1 MIWMYV
7 CFLVFVL
14 LMLALDLGVFHRD
27 AREVTIQD
35 ALFWTGVWVA
45 CALAFNILVFFLYEY
60 QWMGFAENP
69 AHQKPGAQ
77 AALQFFVGYLLE
89 KSLSL
94 DNIFIIALI
103 FTYFKVPLRYQ
114 HRVLFWGI
122 LGALVL
128 RGIMIALGA
137 ILIQRFDWIVYVFGL
152 LLLWTAVKMLI
163 ERHDN
168 LDPEKNP
175 LIRLAKKKLPIT
187 TDFEGDRFLIHRDGR
202 WMATPLFLAL
212 VLVESSD
219 LLFAM
224 DSIPAIFAVTSDPFI
239 VFTSNIFA
247 ILGLRSLYF
256 ALAELLEK
264 FRYMKM
270 SLTFLLAFVG
280 VKMML
285 SHTYPIPNLVSLAV
299 IVGIL
304 GVGLVASILGANRDT
319 APLVSPVAKNLQ
331 QLVGWTYDGVLRLFI
346 VLVGIT
352 VLLTGIVM
360 IILPGPAILVIPAG
374 LAILAT
380 EFAWARWLLKKFRN
394 KSSALMEKLPR
405 LLKRSAGKDE
415 EIK

>member
-1 MIWMYV
+1 MVWVYLL
-7 CFLVFVL
+7 FLLFVF

-27 AREVTIQD
+27 AHEINIQE

-45 CALAFNILVFFLYEY
+45 CALVFNMLVYFLYEY
-60 QWMGFAENP
+60 QWLGVGVDP
-69 AHQKPGAQ
+69 RYQKSGAQ
-77 AALQFFVGYLLE
+77 ATLQFFVGYLLE

-94 DNIFIIALI
+94 DNVFVIALV

-114 HRVLFWGI
+114 HRVLYWGI

-128 RGIMIALGA
+128 RGLMIGLGTV
-137 ILIQRFDWIVYVFGL
+137 LIQRFDWIVYVFGL

-175 LIRLAKKKLPIT
+175 LIRWVKKKLPLT
-187 TDFEGDRFLIHRDGR
+187 DDFEGDRFLVKREGR

-219 LLFAM
+219 LLFAV
-224 DSIPAIFAVTSDPFI
+224 DSIPAIFAVTHDPFI

-270 SLTFLLAFVG
+270 SLTFLLAFIG

-285 SHTYPIPNLVSLAV
+285 SHTHPIPNLVSLAV
-299 IVGIL
+299 IIGIL
-304 GVGLVASILGANRDT
+304 GVGVVASILGAHRDT

-346 VLVGIT
+346 ILVGIT

-405 LLKRSAGKDE
+405 MLKRNVEKDE
-415 EIK
+415 GLR

>member
-1 MIWMYV
+1 MVWVYAL
-7 CFLVFVL
+7 FLL
-14 LMLALDLGVFHRD
+14 LILCLLALDLGVFHRD
-27 AREVTIQD
+27 AREIAIQD

-45 CALAFNILVFFLYEY
+45 CALVFNFLIYFLYEY
-60 QWMGFAENP
+60 RWLGVGMDP
-69 AHQKPGAQ
+69 AYQKSGAQ

-94 DNIFIIALI
+94 DNIFVIALI
-103 FTYFKVPLRYQ
+103 FTYFKVPLRHQ
-114 HRVLFWGI
+114 HRVLYWGI

-128 RGIMIALGA
+128 RGIMIGMGTF
-137 ILIQRFDWIVYVFGL
+137 LIQRFDWIVYVFGL

-175 LIRLAKKKLPIT
+175 LVRYARKKLPVT
-187 TDFEGDRFLIHRDGR
+187 ADFEGDRFLVQRDGR

-212 VLVESSD
+212 CMVETSD
-219 LLFAM
+219 VLFAI
-224 DSIPAIFAVTSDPFI
+224 DSIPAIFAVTHDPFI

-247 ILGLRSLYF
+247 ILGLRALYF

-270 SLTFLLAFVG
+270 SLTFLLAFIG

-285 SHTYPIPNLVSLAV
+285 SHTHPIPNLVSLAV

-304 GVGLVASILGANRDT
+304 TVGLVASILGAHRDT
-319 APLVSPVAKNLQ
+319 APLVSPLAKNLKD
-331 QLVGWTYDGVLRLFI
+331 LVGWTYDGVLRLFI
-346 VLVGIT
+346 ILVGIT
-352 VLLTGIVM
+352 VLLIGIVM
-360 IILPGPAILVIPAG
+360 IILPGPAILVIPVG

-380 EFAWARWLLKKFRN
+380 EFAWAGWLLRKFRS
-394 KSSALMEKLPR
+394 KSSSLLEKLPR
-405 LLKRSAGKDE
+405 FFKRFRGEDE
-415 EIK
+415 